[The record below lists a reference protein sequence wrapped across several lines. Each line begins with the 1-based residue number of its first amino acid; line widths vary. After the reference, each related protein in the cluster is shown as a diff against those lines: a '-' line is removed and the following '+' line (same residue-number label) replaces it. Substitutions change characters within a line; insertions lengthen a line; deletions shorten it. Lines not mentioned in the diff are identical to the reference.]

1 MRRPLEGSYWTT
13 FAIVL
18 IALCPNIVLTTAWT
32 LVTKP
37 VGHSIALGPTGLE
50 VVEGLSNAGYAFG
63 ALVGGDLV
71 RRLPHRPLFL
81 GCELLFVAASALAA
95 AAVDWPMLAVG
106 RIVQGL
112 ATGFLLVVA
121 IPPLVQRFPP
131 SRLPTTAAGVN
142 IGFFGAVA
150 AGPLVG
156 GAAALNLHDWRYL
169 VGGLGALALA
179 GVVLGVLSLP
189 DEDPPDPE
197 LEPDWAAFALAAVGT
212 AAPFAGVSLLASPTR
227 GYSAPT
233 FWAPLAAG
241 AVAIVGLLVVEY
253 RKENA
258 LAPVKP
264 LATTY
269 PLIGIVVASLGGAAF
284 VTALQLGLGF
294 MTSVN
299 HDSPLD
305 AGLAVWPEVATVL
318 AAALAFWLF
327 IRTRWLGGFV
337 LAGLILLCA
346 GCFLLTEI
354 GHRNVHA
361 ILLGSSALLGAGAG
375 ATVAPA
381 LWLAGF
387 SVEAAL
393 VGRVFALVE
402 LIRAEADYVVAPV
415 LRKISKTAAG
425 AAGPAHGI
433 QHALWLNAL
442 IALATTAVCVGL
454 WLTGRG
460 RFDRPD
466 LEAYVDEG
474 EPGVSSP
481 PLLGVFRS

>member
-1 MRRPLEGSYWTT
+1 
-13 FAIVL
+13 VL

-32 LVTKP
+32 LIAKP

-50 VVEGLSNAGYAFG
+50 VIEGLSNAGYAFG

-95 AAVDWPMLAVG
+95 FAVDWPMFAVG

-121 IPPLVQRFPP
+121 IPPLVQRFEP

-156 GAAALNLHDWRYL
+156 GAAGLNLHDWRYL
-169 VGGLGALALA
+169 VGGLGALALV
-179 GVVLGVLSLP
+179 GVVLCLLSLA
-189 DEDPPDPE
+189 DEDAPDPG
-197 LEPDWAAFALAAVGT
+197 LEPDWAAFALAAIGT
-212 AAPFAGVSLLASPTR
+212 GAPFVGVSLLASPTR
-227 GYSAPT
+227 GYSAPA

-241 AVAIVGLLVVEY
+241 AAAIVALLVVEY

-269 PLIGIVVASLGGAAF
+269 PLIGIIVASLGGAAF

-294 MTSVN
+294 MTGVS

-305 AGLAVWPEVATVL
+305 AGLTVWPEVATVL
-318 AAALAFWLF
+318 AAAVAFWLF
-327 IRTRWLGGFV
+327 IRTRWLAAFV
-337 LAGLILLCA
+337 LAGLVLLCA
-346 GCFLLTEI
+346 GCWLLTEI
-354 GHRNVHA
+354 GHRNVHTIVLA
-361 ILLGSSALLGAGAG
+361 SSALLGAGAG

-425 AAGPAHGI
+425 VGSPAHGI

-442 IALATTAVCVGL
+442 IAIATTAVCVGL

-460 RFDRPD
+460 RFERPD

-474 EPGVSSP
+474 EPGVTSP
-481 PLLGVFRS
+481 PLLGAVRS